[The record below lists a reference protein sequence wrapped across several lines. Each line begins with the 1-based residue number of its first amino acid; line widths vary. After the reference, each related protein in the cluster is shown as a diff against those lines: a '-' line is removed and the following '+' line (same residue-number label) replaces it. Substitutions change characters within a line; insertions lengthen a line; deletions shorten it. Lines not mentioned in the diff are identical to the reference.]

1 MKKFIGVIAAA
12 TILSTSAIRAFGAD
26 FTFDPNYY
34 ARKYP
39 DVVAVLGT
47 DPTVLENHYLTSG
60 ITEGRFVSQAEETY
74 YYENNMTKKKEVS
87 VAPVQEKLEE
97 PITNTTN
104 TTKSET
110 VNVAIKPAYNTYID
124 VDIDNQIMTYF
135 EDGVIKLQSPCVT
148 GNPTLKRDTPKGT
161 YSIKVHCTDK
171 TLVGPTWRVKV
182 NYWMRF
188 TDDACGLHDASWRSN
203 FGGDIYLTNGSHGCV
218 NLPSDVAKSLYD
230 SVDVGTTVY
239 VH

>member
-12 TILSTSAIRAFGAD
+12 AILSTSTINAFGAD

-39 DVVAVLGT
+39 DVVAVVGT
-47 DPTVLENHYLTSG
+47 DPAMLENHYLTSG

-74 YYENNMTKKKEVS
+74 YYENNMTKKKEAA
-87 VAPVQEKLEE
+87 VAAPAQEKIEE
-97 PITNTTN
+97 SSNTVNTT
-104 TTKSET
+104 SET
-110 VNVAIKPAYNTYID
+110 VNVVITPKYNTYID
-124 VDIDNQIMTYF
+124 VDIANQIMTYF
-135 EDGVIKLQSPCVT
+135 EDGVMKLQSPCVT
-148 GNPTLKRDTPKGT
+148 GNPNLRRDTPKGT
-161 YSIKVHCTDK
+161 YSIKVHCTNK

-188 TDDACGLHDASWRSN
+188 TDDACGLHDASWRSS

-230 SVDVGTTVY
+230 LVDVGTTVY